1 VKQTTKRFTST
12 VVALILLAGAFL
24 VFVEF
29 IVPSYEESQK
39 LKGEQLS
46 RQEFV
51 ERQRQTIGQV
61 QSLIDAYEGQGE
73 LQDAV
78 SLALP
83 PRGEVASAL
92 AQLNGIAQASQLA
105 PQLFSASIA
114 EVQNLSAS
122 AQAAR
127 RGGDALVKPIGTL
140 MLQVKFVG
148 AYGDLK
154 EFLRRLET
162 NIRIFD
168 VRSLNIQSA
177 GRSNQDLFTYDMTVV
192 TYYQN
197 P

>member
-1 VKQTTKRFTST
+1 MKQTTKRFTST